1 MKENIIG
8 RELEIGKLENY
19 ISSRKSEFI
28 AIYGRRRVGKTFLVK
43 ELFEKQF
50 AFRVT
55 GKDNVT
61 TKEQLASFSFALNDQ
76 LGIETDATNWSEAFR
91 LLQKALEK
99 MAEGTKIIFF
109 DELPWFDT
117 YASNFISALEHFWND
132 WASYRSDIKLIACGS
147 ATTWMLNQVINSRG
161 GLHNRITH
169 NILLSPFKLHEVE
182 AYFKSQGFY
191 YERPEIIECYMAMG
205 GVAYYLSLFENNKSV
220 AQNIQQL
227 CFTRGGELS
236 EEFDR
241 LFNSLFKK
249 ADNHLAIVTA
259 LKNKGKG
266 MTRLDLLD
274 ATGLANNG
282 RFSMILK
289 ELEQCDFIRSYTP
302 FGKSKK
308 DMMYQLIDPFCLF
321 YFKFMHN
328 NGSFLDN
335 YWLKM
340 QTTAEY
346 ESWCGHAFEIVC
358 LHHINEIVK
367 ALGIDGS
374 INTPCSWSYRPTAK
388 VMADEETDEDMK
400 HGTQIDLLIDRS
412 DRSISVCEMKYC
424 NGEYEISKA
433 YDTHLAHRLNVFKK
447 VTKTTKTLIPTFIT
461 PYGLYNNMYARK
473 INRQVTGNDLFSVSH
488 S

>member
-8 RELEIGKLENY
+8 REQEIEKLENY

-43 ELFEKQF
+43 ELFENRF

-55 GKDNVT
+55 GKDNVI

-76 LGIETDATNWSEAFR
+76 LGIEADVTNWPEAFR

-99 MAEGTKIIFF
+99 MPDGTKIIFF

-132 WASYRSDIKLIACGS
+132 WAFYRSDIKLIACGS

-182 AYFKSQGFY
+182 EYFKSQGFY

-205 GVAYYLSLFENNKSV
+205 GVAYYLSLFETNKSV

-227 CFTRGGELS
+227 CFTRGGELT
-236 EEFDR
+236 EEFER

-282 RFSMILK
+282 RFSQILK

-328 NGSFLDN
+328 KGAFLDN
-335 YWLKM
+335 HWVKM

-367 ALGIDGS
+367 ALGIDGC
-374 INTPCSWSYRPTAK
+374 INTPCSWSYRPTTK
-388 VMADEETDEDMK
+388 VLADEEADEDLK

-412 DRSISVCEMKYC
+412 DRSISICEMKYC

-433 YDTHLAHRLNVFKK
+433 YDAHLIHRLKVFKK
-447 VTKTTKTLIPTFIT
+447 VTKTTKTLIPTFLT
-461 PYGLYNNMYARK
+461 PHGLYNNMYARK
-473 INRQVTGNDLFSVSH
+473 IIRQVIGNDLF
-488 S
+488 

>member
-8 RELEIGKLENY
+8 REQEIEKLENY

-43 ELFEKQF
+43 ELFENRF

-76 LGIETDATNWSEAFR
+76 LGIEADVTNWPEAFR

-99 MAEGTKIIFF
+99 MPDGTKIIFF

-132 WASYRSDIKLIACGS
+132 WAFYRSDIKLIACGS

-182 AYFKSQGFY
+182 EYFKSQGFY

-205 GVAYYLSLFENNKSV
+205 GVAYYLSLFETNKSV

-227 CFTRGGELS
+227 CFTRGGELT
-236 EEFDR
+236 EEFER

-282 RFSMILK
+282 RFSQILK

-328 NGSFLDN
+328 KGAFLDN
-335 YWLKM
+335 HWVKM

-367 ALGIDGS
+367 ALGIDGC
-374 INTPCSWSYRPTAK
+374 INTPCSWAYRPTTK
-388 VMADEETDEDMK
+388 VLADEEADEDLK

-412 DRSISVCEMKYC
+412 DRSISICEMKYC

-433 YDTHLAHRLNVFKK
+433 YDAHLAHRLKVFKK
-447 VTKTTKTLIPTFIT
+447 VTKTTKTLIPTFVT
-461 PYGLYNNMYARK
+461 PHGLYNNMYARK
-473 INRQVTGNDLFSVSH
+473 INRQVTGNDLF
-488 S
+488 

>member
-8 RELEIGKLENY
+8 REQEIEKLENY

-43 ELFEKQF
+43 ELFENRF

-76 LGIETDATNWSEAFR
+76 LGIEADVTNWPEAFR

-99 MAEGTKIIFF
+99 MPDGTKIIFF

-132 WASYRSDIKLIACGS
+132 WAFYRSDIKLIACGS

-182 AYFKSQGFY
+182 EYFKSQGFY

-205 GVAYYLSLFENNKSV
+205 GVAYYLSLFETNKSV

-227 CFTRGGELS
+227 CFTRGGELT
-236 EEFDR
+236 EEFER

-282 RFSMILK
+282 RFSQILK

-328 NGSFLDN
+328 KGAFLDN
-335 YWLKM
+335 HWVKM

-367 ALGIDGS
+367 ALGIDGC
-374 INTPCSWSYRPTAK
+374 INTPCSWSYRPTTK
-388 VMADEETDEDMK
+388 VLADEEAD
-400 HGTQIDLLIDRS
+400 
-412 DRSISVCEMKYC
+412 
-424 NGEYEISKA
+424 
-433 YDTHLAHRLNVFKK
+433 
-447 VTKTTKTLIPTFIT
+447 
-461 PYGLYNNMYARK
+461 
-473 INRQVTGNDLFSVSH
+473 
-488 S
+488 

>member
-8 RELEIGKLENY
+8 REQEIEKLENY

-43 ELFEKQF
+43 ELFENRF

-55 GKDNVT
+55 GKDNVI

-76 LGIETDATNWSEAFR
+76 LGIEADVTNWLEAFR

-99 MAEGTKIIFF
+99 MPDGTKIIFF

-132 WASYRSDIKLIACGS
+132 WAFYRSDIKLIACGS

-182 AYFKSQGFY
+182 EYFKSQGFY

-205 GVAYYLSLFENNKSV
+205 GVAYYLSLFETNKSV

-227 CFTRGGELS
+227 CFTRGGELT
-236 EEFDR
+236 EEFER

-282 RFSMILK
+282 RFSQILK

-328 NGSFLDN
+328 KGAFLDN
-335 YWLKM
+335 HWVKM

-367 ALGIDGS
+367 ALGIDGC
-374 INTPCSWSYRPTAK
+374 INTPCSWSYRPTTK
-388 VMADEETDEDMK
+388 VLADEEADEDLK

-412 DRSISVCEMKYC
+412 DRSISICEMKYC

-433 YDTHLAHRLNVFKK
+433 YDAHLAHRLKVFKK
-447 VTKTTKTLIPTFIT
+447 VTKTTKTLIPTFVT
-461 PYGLYNNMYARK
+461 PHGLYNNMYARK
-473 INRQVTGNDLFSVSH
+473 INRQVTGNDLF
-488 S
+488 